1 MKWCRY
7 PRVARRRR
15 HVGARG
21 GRQRQRQQVQQVLGA
36 APRPAARRRRARGPP
51 PAARRR
57 PRAQRLHAAGT
68 QTGQRPPP
76 APRAARDSG
85 LAVAARMVITRI
97 KESTLEHGSQ
107 ENQGMK
113 IDYSLS
119 KLQQYQRNIDCT

>member
-57 PRAQRLHAAGT
+57 PRAQRLHAADT
-68 QTGQRPPP
+68 ETGQR
-76 APRAARDSG
+76 PRAARDSG

-97 KESTLEHGSQ
+97 NELTLHHGSQ

-119 KLQQYQRNIDCT
+119 KVQQYQRHIDCT